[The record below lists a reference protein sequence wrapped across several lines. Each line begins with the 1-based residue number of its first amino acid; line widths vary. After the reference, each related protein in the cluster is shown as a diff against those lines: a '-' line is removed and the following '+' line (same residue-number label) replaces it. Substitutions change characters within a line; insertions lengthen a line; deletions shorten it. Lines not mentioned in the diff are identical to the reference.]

1 MFKPVHWKLQYI
13 AKRSENS
20 LKKEIKESHIYKVH
34 VSENSIFL
42 NTNFTQ
48 IGLYILQNSI
58 QDLNSI
64 FENIEKLILKLMEM
78 QLAENS

>member
-1 MFKPVHWKLQYI
+1 M
-13 AKRSENS
+13 
-20 LKKEIKESHIYKVH
+20 
-34 VSENSIFL
+34 SENSIFL
-42 NTNFTQ
+42 NTNFPQ

-64 FENIEKLILKLMEM
+64 FENIEKLILRLMEM